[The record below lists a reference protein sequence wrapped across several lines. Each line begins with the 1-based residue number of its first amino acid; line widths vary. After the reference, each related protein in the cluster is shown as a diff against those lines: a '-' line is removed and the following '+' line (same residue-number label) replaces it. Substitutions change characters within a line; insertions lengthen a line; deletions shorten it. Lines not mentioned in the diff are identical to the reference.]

1 MGLGKTKMP
10 TKEFLDNVNKSNE
23 KVDTLKKMFYNA
35 VDIGEKPSIT
45 SGRAQD
51 SMIDFDTPQIKA
63 LNKLVDLMKKE
74 LQSISADTITENIPL
89 KNKISS
95 KYEKIIKEC
104 TTRIQ
109 EIQEIQEIQQT
120 TAVLAFREQQIQQ
133 NPLLEYIDEA
143 LTHLENKTIS
153 GEIKTLLDTL
163 KMELT
168 GYKTSKDEHAV
179 SEAIKKLSLKIGIT
193 KPGTDLATIASV
205 CKALNGKLLATELN
219 KSLLLQDSEKPKT
232 PRPS

>member
-10 TKEFLDNVNKSNE
+10 TKEFLDNVNNSNK
-23 KVDTLKKMFYNA
+23 KVETFKEMFDNA
-35 VDIGEKPSIT
+35 VAIEEKPSIT

-89 KNKISS
+89 KNKTSS

-109 EIQEIQEIQQT
+109 EIQEIQQA

-143 LTHLENKTIS
+143 LKLLENKTIS

-163 KMELT
+163 KMKLT

-179 SEAIKKLSLKIGIT
+179 SEAIKELSLKIGIT

-205 CKALNGKLLATELN
+205 CKALNGKLLETELN